1 MAHIVVSRRIRDA
14 HQVEVDKIAVR
25 NSQHFQRRAEVAKQE
40 RLQAAQR
47 VRDDELR
54 RQRKQTEER
63 ARQDAAQQRA
73 AEMFSRHDGAGVG
86 LLGRDELCALLAE
99 ALPELGLEP
108 PDATTVDALLRRA
121 QLEGI
126 ARAMPTDG
134 GLLGVNRPGVAAIIL
149 RYGDFLRE
157 QRVLDE
163 AFDKNAAAG
172 GGMDG
177 AGLLALLREL
187 ASERDPV
194 AADVQFVLRA
204 TGVPS
209 LAAMGVDDCRIERQH
224 MPLLLPAI
232 AAWMRR
238 APKGA
243 PFEAEPLQGEPV
255 RLISGRHD
263 PSASGSAGGPPQPSP
278 PGSARTE
285 SAHCVLL

>member
-1 MAHIVVSRRIRDA
+1 MAHIIVSRRIRDA

-25 NSQHFQRRAEVAKQE
+25 NSQHFQRQAELAKQQ
-40 RLQAAQR
+40 RLKAAQR
-47 VRDDELR
+47 VREEEA
-54 RQRKQTEER
+54 RQLKQQKEWR
-63 ARQDAAQQRA
+63 ARQDAARQKA
-73 AEMFSRHDGAGVG
+73 AEMFSRHDVAGIG
-86 LLGRDELCALLAE
+86 MLGCGELRALLAE

-108 PDATTVDALLRRA
+108 PDALTVDVLLRRA
-121 QLEGI
+121 QLEGV
-126 ARAMPTDG
+126 ARSMPTDG
-134 GLLGVNRPGVAAIIL
+134 GLLGVTRPGVAAIIL
-149 RYGDFLRE
+149 QYGDFLRE
-157 QRVLDE
+157 QHVLDE
-163 AFDKNAAAG
+163 AFDKYAVA

-177 AGLLALLREL
+177 AGLLAMLREL

-232 AAWMRR
+232 AAFMRR

-243 PFEAEPLQGEPV
+243 PAEAEPLQGEPV
-255 RLISGRHD
+255 RHG
-263 PSASGSAGGPPQPSP
+263 PSATGTGSAGDPSP
-278 PGSARTE
+278 SARTE